1 LGTVDLLVEGNVHDY
16 DILPQMPVIRGAGGI
31 VPDWEGRPLTDAA
44 RFDTVLMAANAT
56 LHAAALVA
64 LRAG

>member
-1 LGTVDLLVEGNVHDY
+1 
-16 DILPQMPVIRGAGGI
+16 MPVIRGAGGI